1 MTVAAKGISDDNFV
15 VAYNRQLEDCTNLNF
30 SAVKDKSLTVMIYN
44 QEAERDVLGTGLAGP
59 RADSQL
65 HKTKSFVTYW
75 FTWAVFF
82 AGVQIHE

>member
-44 QEAERDVLGTGLAGP
+44 
-59 RADSQL
+59 
-65 HKTKSFVTYW
+65 
-75 FTWAVFF
+75 
-82 AGVQIHE
+82 